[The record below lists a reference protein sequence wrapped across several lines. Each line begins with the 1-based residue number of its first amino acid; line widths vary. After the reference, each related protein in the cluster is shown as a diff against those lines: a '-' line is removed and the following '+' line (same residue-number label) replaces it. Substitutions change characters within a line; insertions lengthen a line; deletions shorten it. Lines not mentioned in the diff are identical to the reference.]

1 MIAGARR
8 FVRPPLVAGIL
19 LLALIAFASRACDQ
33 SRVSVSQTEAVA
45 TARTQIDYPP
55 DGHNVRFLRRGLT
68 QHPYWAVSLWTR
80 RPDGDGY
87 ERVTVVV
94 VDARSGEVSEITR
107 GASGA

>member
-8 FVRPPLVAGIL
+8 LVRPPLVAGIL

-80 RPDGDGY
+80 RPDGNGY
-87 ERVTVVV
+87 ERITVVV

>member
-1 MIAGARR
+1 MIASVRR

-19 LLALIAFASRACDQ
+19 LLALIAFVSRACDQ
-33 SRVSVSQTEAVA
+33 SRVSVTQAEAVA

-80 RPDGDGY
+80 ARTATATSGSPWSWST
-87 ERVTVVV
+87 RAA
-94 VDARSGEVSEITR
+94 ARSPRYPV
-107 GASGA
+107 AV

>member
-19 LLALIAFASRACDQ
+19 LLALIAFTSRACDQ

-45 TARTQIDYPP
+45 PARTQIDYPP

>member
-33 SRVSVSQTEAVA
+33 SRVSVTQAEAVA

-80 RPDGDGY
+80 APGRRRLRARHRGRGRRPQRGGLRGDP
-87 ERVTVVV
+87 EP
-94 VDARSGEVSEITR
+94 
-107 GASGA
+107 SGA